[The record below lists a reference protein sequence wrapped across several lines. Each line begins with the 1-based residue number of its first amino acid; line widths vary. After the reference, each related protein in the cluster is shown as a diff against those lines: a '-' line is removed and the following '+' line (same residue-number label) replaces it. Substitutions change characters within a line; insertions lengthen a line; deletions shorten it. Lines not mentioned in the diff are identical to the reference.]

1 MALSAK
7 DQRERDWLAFYRLA
21 EQYRREHGDL
31 LVPND
36 YVCQGKRLGAW
47 IGTQRMEYKS
57 RTNPRFTQARVDLLN
72 AIGMVWDVRQFQWNR
87 MYQALERYL
96 QKHGT
101 ARVPQSYVTEE
112 GVKLGIWLN
121 KVRMEYKRGRLSQA
135 QQAQLEALGVVWEP
149 EVLRRES
156 WEHFFALLED
166 YVVCNGTF
174 PPATYQTEAG
184 VKLGIWLSNQKQ
196 DRKNGALAPDR
207 LQKLE
212 ALGVIWDVPEQAW
225 MDRYRQAE
233 AYFQCH
239 GHLCPYQRRN
249 APLPAGLS
257 QWLTAQRKA
266 KQAGKLSPEKSR
278 MLESVGMIWDVYQ
291 SLWETAY
298 QQAEAYV
305 QRHGHLR
312 VSKDSGPDQF
322 LGRWI
327 STQRKNYKK
336 GVLNEERTR
345 KLETLGMVWDAGV
358 DSEELWEQWFR
369 KASAYYAAHGHLN
382 PMEGELR
389 TWVLAQRAA
398 KKGKRGCLTEA
409 QIQRLEGIGMV
420 WEPLTDQWQEM
431 YQHAKA
437 YYQVHQM
444 LNVPCNYSTETGVRL
459 GHWIARQRRCYKNF
473 LAGKEGQGIGTIT
486 PERIA
491 QLNELGMIWDGTQA
505 TAKTSFR
512 EKALLFYLKKP
523 FPDVVKVSQWQV
535 VGVELDLYIPS
546 LRIAIEYDGY
556 QWHHNKLAL
565 DERKGEICRR
575 FGIRLIRIREPG
587 LPQASRCERV
597 IVLDD
602 SGEAAFAEA
611 ICTLFRWL
619 NLPDPA
625 PDIAR
630 DRPAILETYR
640 DVTAR
645 AWDQSYQAVYRYHR
659 RHGTLSIP
667 ADLTSPSGVNLAG
680 WLHSQ
685 REAYRSNE
693 LTALQIQKLEALG
706 MQWAPFEARWQRMY
720 QLAAAYAQRHGD
732 LRIPHDYVTEEH
744 VRLGS
749 WLAHQRE
756 LYRKQALTPQ
766 RVNRLEQLGI
776 CWAPNQSRRQEYL
789 QAAQAYHQA
798 TGGLDIPADCTTET
812 GLRLGAWLA
821 NQRKRYRAGTL
832 SSRRIREL
840 EALGVQWEPPSPD
853 RWEEMFSLA
862 RAYYQDHGHLR
873 IGVSYVTEDG
883 RALGR
888 WIAQQRRKF
897 RRGAGEGVRTAQE
910 HQKHRLDEIGMVWDP
925 YWERWWEKYQVAKT
939 YYQAHGHLNLPVNY
953 VTEEGVKLGMWLSSQ
968 RQAMRGNPNF
978 LMTPERKALLDQIGM
993 HWTLRRM
1000 NPNARR
1006 RP

>member
-1 MALSAK
+1 MVLLALSAK
-7 DQRERDWLAFYRLA
+7 DQREQDWLAFYCLA

-135 QQAQLEALGVVWEP
+135 RQAQLEALGVVWEP

-207 LQKLE
+207 RQKLE

-336 GVLNEERTR
+336 GVLNEERAR
-345 KLETLGMVWDAGV
+345 KL
-358 DSEELWEQWFR
+358 
-369 KASAYYAAHGHLN
+369 
-382 PMEGELR
+382 
-389 TWVLAQRAA
+389 
-398 KKGKRGCLTEA
+398 
-409 QIQRLEGIGMV
+409 
-420 WEPLTDQWQEM
+420 
-431 YQHAKA
+431 
-437 YYQVHQM
+437 
-444 LNVPCNYSTETGVRL
+444 
-459 GHWIARQRRCYKNF
+459 
-473 LAGKEGQGIGTIT
+473 
-486 PERIA
+486 
-491 QLNELGMIWDGTQA
+491 
-505 TAKTSFR
+505 
-512 EKALLFYLKKP
+512 
-523 FPDVVKVSQWQV
+523 
-535 VGVELDLYIPS
+535 
-546 LRIAIEYDGY
+546 
-556 QWHHNKLAL
+556 
-565 DERKGEICRR
+565 
-575 FGIRLIRIREPG
+575 
-587 LPQASRCERV
+587 
-597 IVLDD
+597 
-602 SGEAAFAEA
+602 
-611 ICTLFRWL
+611 
-619 NLPDPA
+619 
-625 PDIAR
+625 
-630 DRPAILETYR
+630 
-640 DVTAR
+640 
-645 AWDQSYQAVYRYHR
+645 
-659 RHGTLSIP
+659 
-667 ADLTSPSGVNLAG
+667 
-680 WLHSQ
+680 
-685 REAYRSNE
+685 
-693 LTALQIQKLEALG
+693 
-706 MQWAPFEARWQRMY
+706 
-720 QLAAAYAQRHGD
+720 
-732 LRIPHDYVTEEH
+732 
-744 VRLGS
+744 
-749 WLAHQRE
+749 
-756 LYRKQALTPQ
+756 
-766 RVNRLEQLGI
+766 
-776 CWAPNQSRRQEYL
+776 
-789 QAAQAYHQA
+789 
-798 TGGLDIPADCTTET
+798 
-812 GLRLGAWLA
+812 
-821 NQRKRYRAGTL
+821 
-832 SSRRIREL
+832 
-840 EALGVQWEPPSPD
+840 
-853 RWEEMFSLA
+853 
-862 RAYYQDHGHLR
+862 
-873 IGVSYVTEDG
+873 
-883 RALGR
+883 
-888 WIAQQRRKF
+888 
-897 RRGAGEGVRTAQE
+897 
-910 HQKHRLDEIGMVWDP
+910 
-925 YWERWWEKYQVAKT
+925 
-939 YYQAHGHLNLPVNY
+939 
-953 VTEEGVKLGMWLSSQ
+953 
-968 RQAMRGNPNF
+968 
-978 LMTPERKALLDQIGM
+978 
-993 HWTLRRM
+993 
-1000 NPNARR
+1000 
-1006 RP
+1006 

>member
-7 DQRERDWLAFYRLA
+7 DQRERDWLAFYCLA

-135 QQAQLEALGVVWEP
+135 RQAQLEALGVVWEP

-409 QIQRLEGIGMV
+409 QIQRLEGI
-420 WEPLTDQWQEM
+420 
-431 YQHAKA
+431 
-437 YYQVHQM
+437 
-444 LNVPCNYSTETGVRL
+444 C
-459 GHWIARQRRCYKNF
+459 
-473 LAGKEGQGIGTIT
+473 
-486 PERIA
+486 
-491 QLNELGMIWDGTQA
+491 
-505 TAKTSFR
+505 
-512 EKALLFYLKKP
+512 
-523 FPDVVKVSQWQV
+523 
-535 VGVELDLYIPS
+535 
-546 LRIAIEYDGY
+546 
-556 QWHHNKLAL
+556 HN
-565 DERKGEICRR
+565 
-575 FGIRLIRIREPG
+575 
-587 LPQASRCERV
+587 
-597 IVLDD
+597 
-602 SGEAAFAEA
+602 
-611 ICTLFRWL
+611 
-619 NLPDPA
+619 
-625 PDIAR
+625 
-630 DRPAILETYR
+630 
-640 DVTAR
+640 
-645 AWDQSYQAVYRYHR
+645 
-659 RHGTLSIP
+659 
-667 ADLTSPSGVNLAG
+667 
-680 WLHSQ
+680 
-685 REAYRSNE
+685 
-693 LTALQIQKLEALG
+693 
-706 MQWAPFEARWQRMY
+706 
-720 QLAAAYAQRHGD
+720 
-732 LRIPHDYVTEEH
+732 
-744 VRLGS
+744 S
-749 WLAHQRE
+749 W
-756 LYRKQALTPQ
+756 
-766 RVNRLEQLGI
+766 
-776 CWAPNQSRRQEYL
+776 
-789 QAAQAYHQA
+789 
-798 TGGLDIPADCTTET
+798 
-812 GLRLGAWLA
+812 
-821 NQRKRYRAGTL
+821 
-832 SSRRIREL
+832 
-840 EALGVQWEPPSPD
+840 
-853 RWEEMFSLA
+853 
-862 RAYYQDHGHLR
+862 
-873 IGVSYVTEDG
+873 
-883 RALGR
+883 
-888 WIAQQRRKF
+888 
-897 RRGAGEGVRTAQE
+897 
-910 HQKHRLDEIGMVWDP
+910 
-925 YWERWWEKYQVAKT
+925 
-939 YYQAHGHLNLPVNY
+939 
-953 VTEEGVKLGMWLSSQ
+953 
-968 RQAMRGNPNF
+968 
-978 LMTPERKALLDQIGM
+978 
-993 HWTLRRM
+993 
-1000 NPNARR
+1000 
-1006 RP
+1006 

>member
-1 MALSAK
+1 MVLLALSAK
-7 DQRERDWLAFYRLA
+7 DQREQDWLAFYCLA

-135 QQAQLEALGVVWEP
+135 RQAQLEALGVVWEP

-207 LQKLE
+207 RQKLE

-336 GVLNEERTR
+336 GVLNEERAR

-535 VGVELDLYIPS
+535 EWS
-546 LRIAIEYDGY
+546 
-556 QWHHNKLAL
+556 W
-565 DERKGEICRR
+565 
-575 FGIRLIRIREPG
+575 
-587 LPQASRCERV
+587 
-597 IVLDD
+597 
-602 SGEAAFAEA
+602 
-611 ICTLFRWL
+611 T
-619 NLPDPA
+619 
-625 PDIAR
+625 
-630 DRPAILETYR
+630 
-640 DVTAR
+640 
-645 AWDQSYQAVYRYHR
+645 
-659 RHGTLSIP
+659 SIFP
-667 ADLTSPSGVNLAG
+667 
-680 WLHSQ
+680 
-685 REAYRSNE
+685 
-693 LTALQIQKLEALG
+693 
-706 MQWAPFEARWQRMY
+706 PFE
-720 QLAAAYAQRHGD
+720 
-732 LRIPHDYVTEEH
+732 
-744 VRLGS
+744 
-749 WLAHQRE
+749 
-756 LYRKQALTPQ
+756 
-766 RVNRLEQLGI
+766 
-776 CWAPNQSRRQEYL
+776 
-789 QAAQAYHQA
+789 
-798 TGGLDIPADCTTET
+798 
-812 GLRLGAWLA
+812 
-821 NQRKRYRAGTL
+821 
-832 SSRRIREL
+832 
-840 EALGVQWEPPSPD
+840 SP
-853 RWEEMFSLA
+853 
-862 RAYYQDHGHLR
+862 
-873 IGVSYVTEDG
+873 
-883 RALGR
+883 
-888 WIAQQRRKF
+888 
-897 RRGAGEGVRTAQE
+897 
-910 HQKHRLDEIGMVWDP
+910 
-925 YWERWWEKYQVAKT
+925 
-939 YYQAHGHLNLPVNY
+939 
-953 VTEEGVKLGMWLSSQ
+953 
-968 RQAMRGNPNF
+968 
-978 LMTPERKALLDQIGM
+978 
-993 HWTLRRM
+993 
-1000 NPNARR
+1000 
-1006 RP
+1006 